1 MGCGRQFPTVEI
13 PHFGIP
19 NFGIPYFGIPIF
31 GDPNSL
37 YAFHPNAEPEVIT
50 ESEILIF
57 KIYTYG
63 GFFKPAGNVIWT
75 IASIL
80 NRSCKFSSAIIA
92 IFYF

>member
-1 MGCGRQFPTVEI
+1 M
-13 PHFGIP
+13 
-19 NFGIPYFGIPIF
+19 YAL
-31 GDPNSL
+31 DPK
-37 YAFHPNAEPEVIT
+37 AEPGVRT
-50 ESEILIF
+50 GSEILIF